1 MIDSSA
7 CIPVQ
12 KLLPI
17 VLHSEPDRQSG
28 YSQYCGGLPSNPSY
42 RLAVKIVIGQ
52 FENEMISVD
61 NDLDY
66 QKNIRHCNCRR

>member
-17 VLHSEPDRQSG
+17 VLHSEPDRHIHNIVADRLQ
-28 YSQYCGGLPSNPSY
+28 NPSY

-66 QKNIRHCNCRR
+66 QKNTMH

>member
-1 MIDSSA
+1 MIALRAFLCKNCSQLFYTWSQTDKVD
-7 CIPVQ
+7 IHN
-12 KLLPI
+12 I
-17 VLHSEPDRQSG
+17 VADCLQ
-28 YSQYCGGLPSNPSY
+28 NPSY

-66 QKNIRHCNCRR
+66 QKNTLL